1 MGKKQKRGSK
11 QSIVPHREAF
21 MRMNF
26 LFQASLAVLSANP
39 SHPQLSRFYVHTMK
53 NVGKRLVL
61 RMDPGM
67 KRMLCKGCDSLLVPG
82 VTATHRVRAHRE
94 THVVVKCLTCG
105 NVKRFPT
112 RPDYQLWSDNPANVA
127 QPQTTGEPPPTPAT
141 SGQTTATLDHSR
153 AQTPTH
159 PSTSKSPPTTTVD
172 KNSATDP

>member
-82 VTATHRVRAHRE
+82 VTATHRVRGIY
-94 THVVVKCLTCG
+94 VLTPL
-105 NVKRFPT
+105 PT
-112 RPDYQLWSDNPANVA
+112 RWDLQYYPCCS
-127 QPQTTGEPPPTPAT
+127 
-141 SGQTTATLDHSR
+141 SS
-153 AQTPTH
+153 
-159 PSTSKSPPTTTVD
+159 
-172 KNSATDP
+172 